1 MHFIVN
7 ALNVVDQPS
16 LVSNT
21 ALASFFA
28 INFHIHLLTTHKNT
42 LTVISNN
49 YNIRSKKVL
58 GSFMGV
64 CPPTLSPAAC
74 SLRK

>member
-1 MHFIVN
+1 VFVGGQQRTRQRRVLSGSVVVSENYLVFPHMHFVVN

-28 INFHIHLLTTHKNT
+28 INSHVHLH
-42 LTVISNN
+42 VSIMA
-49 YNIRSKKVL
+49 Y
-58 GSFMGV
+58 
-64 CPPTLSPAAC
+64 
-74 SLRK
+74 